1 MKKNSKKALLAQS
14 ASFNCGFCEKKF
26 RSHSKCS
33 KFYEENKNLIQNE
46 VVVCPYGYTC
56 IFGNESIVSSIV
68 DDTYCNLKLV
78 LSRDNYSKRNGQKTY
93 VQRILTYLELQ
104 QIIEELK
111 NDTFFHVYR
120 DTFHDLNNNNR
131 YLIDCFDSIPNN
143 VKNQNNQISILLE
156 SLSSIFLGHKKLI
169 ESVSSDSKKLSIYR
183 MEIDLIESYSR
194 QLLSITK
201 SINHSSVQNLKRNLE
216 FIDFRIRYLKRIVDY
231 DGDYHKKYYIKKLK
245 LMSILTKLKYA
256 FTNPAHKKSQI
267 IKINNDFGEEL
278 QVEAYD
284 DVYLAFFILYENAI
298 KYAPFNTT
306 ISIYVGVVEENVV
319 VKISNFSEYIS
330 ENIDLCMRGVQGD
343 NKKDG
348 NGLGLTIAN
357 EIFRASGFSFDVS
370 FDKKSST
377 FNATVSFKKYI
388 ETSLTSYN

>member
-1 MKKNSKKALLAQS
+1 MKKNSKKALFARNVT
-14 ASFNCGFCEKKF
+14 FNCGFCDKKF
-26 RSHSKCS
+26 SSQSKCIR
-33 KFYEENKNLIQNE
+33 FYETNRNLIQNE

-56 IFGNESIVSSIV
+56 IFGNESIISSIV

-93 VQRILTYLELQ
+93 VQNIVTSLELQ
-104 QIIEELK
+104 QMIDELK

-131 YLIDCFDSIPNN
+131 YLIDCFDSIPNYI
-143 VKNQNNQISILLE
+143 KNQNKDISFLINA
-156 SLSSIFLGHKKLI
+156 LSSIFLSHKKLI
-169 ESVSSDSKKLSIYR
+169 EAVSSDSEKLSIYR
-183 MEIDLIESYSR
+183 REINSIEDFNK
-194 QLLSITK
+194 QLLSLTK
-201 SINHSSVQNLKRNLE
+201 TLDHSSVQNLKRNLE

-231 DGDYHKKYYIKKLK
+231 DGDYHKTYYIKRLK
-245 LMSILTKLKYA
+245 VMSILTKLKYA
-256 FTNPAHKKSQI
+256 FANPAHKKNQV
-267 IKINNDFGEEL
+267 IKINNDFSEEL

-306 ISIYVGVVEENVV
+306 ISITISIFDENVYIN
-319 VKISNFSEYIS
+319 ISNVSEYIG
-330 ENIDLCMRGVQGD
+330 ENVDLCLRGVQGD

-357 EIFRASGFSFDVS
+357 EIFLASKFYFKAY
-370 FDKKSST
+370 FDKQSST
-377 FNATVSFKKYI
+377 FNASVSFKRYI
-388 ETSLTSYN
+388 NDEI